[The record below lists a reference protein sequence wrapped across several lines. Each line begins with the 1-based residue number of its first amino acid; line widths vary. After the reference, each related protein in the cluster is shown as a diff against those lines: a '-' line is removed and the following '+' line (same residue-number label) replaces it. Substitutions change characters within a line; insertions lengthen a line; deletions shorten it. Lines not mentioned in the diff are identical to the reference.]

1 MRSTPKPNLVIAGV
15 HKAGTTSLFRYLS
28 QHDEICIAGAKTQ
41 ARYFSPLRRGEGTL
55 EPIEEFSKRHFAH
68 CGERRYRMEASS
80 NYLFGGDRLV
90 DAIATSLDDPRI
102 IVSLRDPVTRMWSFF
117 NYMKSMFSI
126 PKEMSFGEYLL
137 VARDL
142 RAKGDDDAYENR
154 AFGAYPSGFYCSH
167 IEPWLETFGERV
179 RVVFFENL
187 VRDPGA
193 VVKDI
198 CDWLEISSEPVTRF
212 DYSPAN
218 VTVRQKSK
226 LLRRSA
232 FFINRHG
239 QRLLPKR
246 VKPLLNEL
254 YYRINSEAVAE
265 KLPDALRAELE
276 DEYAPSNRQLAILLR
291 SYGYSDLPKWLTDDK
306 GEPQLRDVVPAPS
319 RT

>member
-1 MRSTPKPNLVIAGV
+1 
-15 HKAGTTSLFRYLS
+15 
-28 QHDEICIAGAKTQ
+28 
-41 ARYFSPLRRGEGTL
+41 
-55 EPIEEFSKRHFAH
+55 
-68 CGERRYRMEASS
+68 MEASS
-80 NYLFGGDRLV
+80 NYLFGGNRMV
-90 DAIATSLDDPRI
+90 EAIAASLDEPRI
-102 IVSLRDPVTRMWSFF
+102 IVSLRDPVTRVWSFF

-126 PKEMSFGEYLL
+126 PKEMSFGEYLST
-137 VARDL
+137 ARAL
-142 RAKGDDDAYENR
+142 RDKGVDDAFENR
-154 AFGAYPSGFYCSH
+154 AFGAYPSGFYNSH
-167 IEPWLETFGERV
+167 IEPWLETFGEQL

-246 VKPLLNEL
+246 VKPLLSEL
-254 YYRINSEAVAE
+254 YYRVNSETVAE

-276 DEYAPSNRQLAILLR
+276 EEYGPSNRQLAILLR
-291 SYGYSDLPKWLTDDK
+291 RYGYSDLPQWLIGK
-306 GEPQLRDVVPAPS
+306 EGAELGDVVPAPS